1 MHEHIDTACV
11 ENKQKNFIKHN
22 ISLKELQNSKVDKR
36 RSEDVELLKRRKI
49 SQLGS
54 VWICQ
59 SQR

>member
-36 RSEDVELLKRRKI
+36 RSGDVELLKRRKI